1 MKGKNM
7 FKNIIIIILGYFVFV
22 LWRKNEAAER
32 VQRPTTAPA
41 KGTTVGNS
49 IKQPVAAAKN
59 VISQLP
65 SPSILMYGDTND
77 PAGSQQLT
85 IDLSTSDA
93 ANYLVDD
100 SVKVINSKLY
110 PLYYRVVSISD
121 KATGIKAVML
131 NTRYVGSETE
141 TYLSPKDF
149 DTSGFTVTTTKNQSS
164 FL

>member
-1 MKGKNM
+1 M
-7 FKNIIIIILGYFVFV
+7 FKNIIIIILGYFVYVF
-22 LWRKNEAAER
+22 WKKYEAAER
-32 VQRPTTAPA
+32 TQKITPGPAGIAP
-41 KGTTVGNS
+41 VNNL
-49 IKQPVAAAKN
+49 IKQPAIAAKK

-77 PAGSQQLT
+77 PAGNQLLT
-85 IDLSTSDA
+85 IDLNAADA